1 MQHTLKPRSVSVR
14 VCVCESVEC
23 ASMAG
28 WLTLSYCG
36 ILCMHKHSARTKSMQ
51 KCKKKRK
58 YEFTTAAGNGKQ
70 GALHER
76 NSLK

>member
-14 VCVCESVEC
+14 VCLWEC
-23 ASMAG
+23 GMRFHG
-28 WLTLSYCG
+28 WLAYIVVLWYFVHAHTL
-36 ILCMHKHSARTKSMQ
+36 SARTKSMQ

-58 YEFTTAAGNGKQ
+58 YESTTAAGNGKQ

>member
-36 ILCMHKHSARTKSMQ
+36 ILCMHIHSQRAQNQCRSVR
-51 KCKKKRK
+51 KK
-58 YEFTTAAGNGKQ
+58 ENMNLPQQQVTANKELCTNAT
-70 GALHER
+70 H
-76 NSLK
+76 